1 MSQNPRGLTLTYIQ
15 YTCGISDL
23 LNSCL
28 SSNHQL
34 PDIESKNICR
44 LVTFF
49 MRSFFFLIIQVKHAC
64 IIIQVKLCIIPQNIK
79 KVCNLYSSFQY
90 GENLNM

>member
-15 YTCGISDL
+15 YTYGISDL

-64 IIIQVKLCIIPQNIK
+64 IINTC
-79 KVCNLYSSFQY
+79 LYYNTSEALY
-90 GENLNM
+90 YTTKY